1 MEKFAMIII
10 RLLKHPIQ
18 WWGADYK
25 QIEIILKTKL
35 SMDFRRSPSMFH
47 ASGKSDKTFNFQL
60 IVMLIFGVF
69 ISVGFGTISDLMLN
83 MTICFS
89 IIMVMLGTSV
99 ITEFT
104 SVLFDYRDNHILL
117 VRPISSRTLLLARL
131 LHIQVFIGFM
141 AMALSVIPAIVI
153 AVKYGVLAFF
163 AFWIAVGLCS
173 WITLLLTSFFY
184 IILSK
189 VVSGERFKDLVS
201 YFQIFMAVI
210 IFGGYQFLPRL
221 MESDALRNSAM
232 QIHWWSYLIPPIWLA
247 GFVDLFSV
255 NAISIEI
262 VSLSLIALFASI
274 AGAVFLVRSLSS
286 GFNEIL
292 SEGTSE
298 SIESES
304 NVVGGK
310 RKISFL
316 NFLCVSDNER
326 TGWKLAMSITKRD
339 RKFKQAVYPS
349 FGIIIVMAIL
359 MIKPDFSDL
368 AASIHKVG
376 EPKNFF
382 FLIFFCFF
390 GTTAI
395 TQLPYTDTP
404 EGSWLYKALPVT
416 NHGHILTGA
425 IKAMLVK
432 FFVPTLVF
440 LFAIA
445 LPIWGI
451 SKLPALMVG
460 SMSIILVNLYSIIF
474 MKMDLPFTQAR
485 DMQQKGANM
494 ARMMLLML
502 MMGVTIGFVYLTT
515 LLSIWIVSVVI
526 VLLFLKII
534 NAYSQIRKRNF
545 ISN

>member
-117 VRPISSRTLLLARL
+117 IRPISSRTLLLARL

-141 AMALSVIPAIVI
+141 AMALSVIPSIVI

-163 AFWIAVGLCS
+163 AFWVAVGLCS

-221 MESDALRNSAM
+221 MESDVLRNSAM

-255 NAISIEI
+255 KAISLEI

-298 SIESES
+298 KIESES
-304 NVVGGK
+304 NVVEGK

-316 NFLCVSDNER
+316 TFLCVSDTER

-382 FLIFFCFF
+382 LLIFFCFF

-445 LPIWGI
+445 LSIWGI

-494 ARMMLLML
+494 ARMFLLML

-526 VLLFLKII
+526 VLLFLMII